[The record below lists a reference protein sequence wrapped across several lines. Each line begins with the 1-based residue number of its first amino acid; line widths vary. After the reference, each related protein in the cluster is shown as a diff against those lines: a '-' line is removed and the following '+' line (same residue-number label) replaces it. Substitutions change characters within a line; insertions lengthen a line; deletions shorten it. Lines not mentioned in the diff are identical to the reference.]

1 MFVQLSDQEK
11 SKNCHEDEV
20 DDQLDEGA
28 PTLTL
33 KSETHASERGR
44 VSKRNNS

>member
-11 SKNCHEDEV
+11 SENCHEDEV
-20 DDQLDEGA
+20 DDQLDEGS

-33 KSETHASERGR
+33 KSEHARE
-44 VSKRNNS
+44 KKKNS